1 MDYGKTPHDF
11 ADLHPNFLPT
21 KIHSP
26 AIVSAP
32 VEQSYERKPTEW
44 IGSEEALKVRKFY
57 TQDFPPDTPKR
68 FSEKDANKKV
78 EKEAKRRSL
87 RQKRDSVQEWLKSV
101 EIAQFPSISGP
112 RSSSHDGPGVT
123 VTSRA
128 FLSDSSGLIK
138 NDGWREKRDGR
149 ERNEGDRTER
159 ASKPKPSFNDQ
170 SSNASKMSL
179 FSQKPNSNTTARSH
193 DATCQFTL
201 PSSCITN
208 SDFLST
214 VGSPITRVDDSKL
227 LLNFSNSLV
236 QESTDTS
243 ANAHIGS
250 EKARNS
256 AHHAFIR
263 NSEETLNRF
272 QGLGCFARGPDD
284 SLKEEEEEQITS
296 GESQIAVMDSSVP
309 LLHHSQT
316 HEQGALSQLPQKLD
330 PRYVPDNHDATIV
343 TESSLPPL
351 PASSG
356 LSILFEKLDVMRKR
370 EEEKHIRRSLAEE
383 MRFAEQK
390 QVENEYHTDEGVIVL
405 AQDDQIYSDED
416 EDIDVVD
423 VEEGIEEEAF
433 EVVHVDDG
441 GSVVTE
447 EFQKT
452 EYGRDGDGSVS
463 SSVCIV

>member
-1 MDYGKTPHDF
+1 MDYGETSHDF
-11 ADLHPNFLPT
+11 ADLQNKFFPT

-26 AIVSAP
+26 AMVSAP
-32 VEQSYERKPTEW
+32 VEQSYERTPTEW
-44 IGSEEALKVRKFY
+44 IRSEEALNVRKFY
-57 TQDFPPDTPKR
+57 TQDFTPDTPKR
-68 FSEKDANKKV
+68 SSEKDANKKA
-78 EKEAKRRSL
+78 EKEAKRHSL

-101 EIAQFPSISGP
+101 EIAQYPSISGP
-112 RSSSHDGPGVT
+112 RSSSHDRPGVT

-128 FLSDSSGLIK
+128 FLSDRSELIE
-138 NDGWREKRDGR
+138 NDGQREKRDRR
-149 ERNEGDRTER
+149 ERNEGDRKER
-159 ASKPKPSFNDQ
+159 AKAPFNDQ
-170 SSNASKMSL
+170 SSNPNDHPKTTL
-179 FSQKPNSNTTARSH
+179 LSQKTNSNTTATSH
-193 DATCQFTL
+193 DATCQITH

-214 VGSPITRVDDSKL
+214 VGSTITRGDDSKL

-236 QESTDTS
+236 QKST
-243 ANAHIGS
+243 GS

-256 AHHAFIR
+256 AHHAISFIR
-263 NSEETLNRF
+263 NSEETLHRF
-272 QGLGCFARGPDD
+272 QGYGCFARGPDH
-284 SLKEEEEEQITS
+284 SLKEEEEEITS

-316 HEQGALSQLPQKLD
+316 NEQGALLQLPQKLD
-330 PRYVPDNHDATIV
+330 SRYVPDNHDATIV

-351 PASSG
+351 PQSSG
-356 LSILFEKLDVMRKR
+356 LSILLEKLDVMRKR
-370 EEEKHIRRSLAEE
+370 EEEKHIRSLAEE

-390 QVENEYHTDEGVIVL
+390 QAEDEYYADEGVIVL
-405 AQDDQIYSDED
+405 AQDGQIYSDED

-423 VEEGIEEEAF
+423 VEEVTEEEAF
-433 EVVHVDDG
+433 EVVHVDEG

-452 EYGRDGDGSVS
+452 DHDCDGDGSVS

>member
-1 MDYGKTPHDF
+1 MDYGETPHDF
-11 ADLHPNFLPT
+11 ANLHPNFLPS

-26 AIVSAP
+26 AMVSAP
-32 VEQSYERKPTEW
+32 VEQSYERTPTEW
-44 IGSEEALKVRKFY
+44 IRNEEALKVRKFY
-57 TQDFPPDTPKR
+57 TQDFTPDTPKR
-68 FSEKDANKKV
+68 SSEKDANKKA
-78 EKEAKRRSL
+78 EKEAKRYSL

-101 EIAQFPSISGP
+101 EIAQGPSISGP
-112 RSSSHDGPGVT
+112 RSSSHDRLGVT

-128 FLSDSSGLIK
+128 FLSDGSEPLEK
-138 NDGWREKRDGR
+138 DGQREKRERR
-149 ERNEGDRTER
+149 ERNEGDRKER
-159 ASKPKPSFNDQ
+159 AKASFNDQ
-170 SSNASKMSL
+170 SSNPNDHPKTSL
-179 FSQKPNSNTTARSH
+179 LSQKPNSNTTATSH
-193 DATCQFTL
+193 
-201 PSSCITN
+201 
-208 SDFLST
+208 
-214 VGSPITRVDDSKL
+214 VGSTITPGDDSKL
-227 LLNFSNSLV
+227 LLSFSNSLV
-236 QESTDTS
+236 QKSTDTS

-263 NSEETLNRF
+263 NSEETLHRF
-272 QGLGCFARGPDD
+272 QGYGCFARGPDD

-316 HEQGALSQLPQKLD
+316 NEQGALLQLPQKLD
-330 PRYVPDNHDATIV
+330 SRYVPDNHDAIVV

-351 PASSG
+351 PQSSG
-356 LSILFEKLDVMRKR
+356 LSILFEKLDVMRQR
-370 EEEKHIRRSLAEE
+370 EEEKHIRSLAEE

-390 QVENEYHTDEGVIVL
+390 QAEDEYYADEGVIVL
-405 AQDDQIYSDED
+405 AQDGQIYSDED

-423 VEEGIEEEAF
+423 VREVTEEEAF
-433 EVVHVDDG
+433 EVVHVDEG

-452 EYGRDGDGSVS
+452 DYDCDGDGSVS